1 MVGSPRMVVRKEG
14 GRQEDASLFC
24 SDEEGTR
31 DGLPEFFFFPAR
43 VILTDNCNACKF
55 CSCVSPL
62 LCSPKG
68 VSSMLPEVW
77 DEETFW
83 FVPEVLVLE
92 VKLLI
97 RTEKSFWF
105 GRNQYLRQGLN
116 WAQENNRKIKRLKT
130 DWETKMAK
138 YHDNRKLFSGKNTM
152 NSYILLIKQWTHSR
166 LAMYNIYVIPQFW
179 NASYCGL
186 S

>member
-1 MVGSPRMVVRKEG
+1 MWWERREDGRRTRRCSVQTRKGHGMACLNSFLSSPG
-14 GRQEDASLFC
+14 DP
-24 SDEEGTR
+24 
-31 DGLPEFFFFPAR
+31 DGHC
-43 VILTDNCNACKF
+43 DACKF
-55 CSCVSPL
+55 CFLCRL

-68 VSSMLPEVW
+68 LSSMHPEVW

-116 WAQENNRKIKRLKT
+116 WAQENNGKIKRLKT

-138 YHDNRKLFSGKNTM
+138 YHGNRKLFSGKNTM